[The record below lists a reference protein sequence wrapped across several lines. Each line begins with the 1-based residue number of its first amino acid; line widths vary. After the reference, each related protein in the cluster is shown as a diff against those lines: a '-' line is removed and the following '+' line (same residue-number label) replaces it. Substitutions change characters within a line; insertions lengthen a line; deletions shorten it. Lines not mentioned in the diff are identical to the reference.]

1 MTGKRPRINNSCLY
15 AIGEKVLCSN
25 GKGIVRNWKYA
36 YEARNGKIVYKYYI
50 EFNNSAGYSYSKWLV
65 EGNIINKVV

>member
-15 AIGEKVLCSN
+15 AIGDEILYWIN
-25 GKGIVRNWKYA
+25 GGPATVKGIVRNWKYA

-50 EFNNSAGYSYSKWLV
+50 EY
-65 EGNIINKVV
+65 NILYF